1 MGGGFINSEIRNS
14 HVLRRDGH
22 SVRDSRPQVNSNEG
36 RTRINGQITA
46 PSVRLIKA
54 DGEQV
59 GIVSLAVALA
69 EAEAAELD
77 LVEIAPNVSPPVCK
91 VMNFG
96 KFLFEK
102 RKKTKNK
109 AKKVQLKE
117 LRMRPVTDVGDY
129 ALRLKQARNF
139 LLEGNKVKMSIRFR
153 GRELAYQQQG
163 EILLKRAEEDLKG
176 CGVVEQFPKLE
187 RKQMTMVIVPNK
199 NKK

>member
-1 MGGGFINSEIRNS
+1 MPSGRAARGGRAPVEANG
-14 HVLRRDGH
+14 GA
-22 SVRDSRPQVNSNEG
+22 
-36 RTRINGQITA
+36 RTRINEQITA
-46 PSVRLIKA
+46 SQVRLIKA
-54 DGEQV
+54 DGEQAGV
-59 GIVSLAVALA
+59 VDLAVALA

-77 LVEIAPNVSPPVCK
+77 LVEIAPQVNPPVCK

-129 ALRLKQARNF
+129 TLRLKQARNF
-139 LLEGNKVKMSIRFR
+139 LLEGNKVKISIRFR

-163 EILLKRAEEDLKG
+163 ETLLKRAEEDLKD

-199 NKK
+199 GKK

>member
-1 MGGGFINSEIRNS
+1 M
-14 HVLRRDGH
+14 RDKRSLVGL
-22 SVRDSRPQVNSNEG
+22 NGEG
-36 RTRINGQITA
+36 KTRINSQITA
-46 PSVRLIKA
+46 SSVRLIKA

-59 GIVSLAVALA
+59 GVVNLAVALA

-77 LVEIAPNVSPPVCK
+77 LVEIAPHVDPPVCK

-129 ALRLKQARNF
+129 TLRLKQARNF
-139 LLEGNKVKMSIRFR
+139 LLEGNKVKISIRFR

-163 EILLKRAEEDLKG
+163 EAILKRAEDDLKD
-176 CGVVEQFPKLE
+176 CGMVEQFPKLE

-199 NKK
+199 SKK